1 MCLLMGE
8 PERARRTLEAW
19 RSRVGLPV
27 GNGAPFGSYWLLE
40 SQSSLEMIH
49 PVSER
54 GSRPRWVRTRHVA
67 CEPFRPRE
75 YRYRTDGSREAH
87 PHPHGARP
95 PASSAWGP
103 TRPHAH
109 PASGDEDVRFE
120 NFHIRYESTRG
131 AGGTGR
137 LYTLS
142 TYADRNDRRRS
153 PPELRDEQPM
163 LSGSPRPSRSSHR
176 AINSSNRAVLCVAAS
191 EELPEIQIFDRAV
204 GWRHHCVGRRLQDG
218 GAGAR
223 SGCHDAPGDFIDRG

>member
-1 MCLLMGE
+1 
-8 PERARRTLEAW
+8 
-19 RSRVGLPV
+19 
-27 GNGAPFGSYWLLE
+27 
-40 SQSSLEMIH
+40 MIH

-75 YRYRTDGSREAH
+75 YRTGVTGAGRHTLTHTRRTPPCELCVG
-87 PHPHGARP
+87 RP
-95 PASSAWGP
+95 P
-103 TRPHAH
+103 H
-109 PASGDEDVRFE
+109 PASVRVTTPGVFE